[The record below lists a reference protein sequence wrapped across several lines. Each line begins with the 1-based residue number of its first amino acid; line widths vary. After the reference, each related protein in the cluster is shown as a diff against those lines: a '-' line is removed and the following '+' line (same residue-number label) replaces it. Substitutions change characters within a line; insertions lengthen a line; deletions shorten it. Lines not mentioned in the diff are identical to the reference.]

1 LPSHDDLTYVQE
13 HLNTL
18 KEEISSGESKP
29 YIDKAINQ
37 KIEELKLLVKA
48 RAFELA

>member
-1 LPSHDDLTYVQE
+1 MPEDLSYVTSHLD
-13 HLNTL
+13 TL
-18 KEEISSGESKP
+18 KAEIEAGESKP